1 MDNQKL
7 PELTV
12 NINLTYEAITY
23 VKRFI
28 NHEDLPIKT
37 AGVRIAVLPGGCAG
51 FKYGLSVER
60 HPLDDDIIISYAGIR
75 LFIDEFSAQYLEGT
89 TIDYVS
95 NISGSGFTFNN
106 PSSSGGCGCGSSF
119 SA

>member
-1 MDNQKL
+1 MDNQGL

-12 NINLTYEAITY
+12 KINLTDAAVTQI
-23 VKRFI
+23 KRFI
-28 NHEDLPIKT
+28 SAEGLSIKT

-51 FKYGLSVER
+51 FKYGVNIEEY
-60 HPLDDDIIISYAGIR
+60 PLDDDIIIRYAEIQ
-75 LFIDEFSAQYLEGT
+75 LFIDAFSAQYLEGT

-95 NISGSGFTFNN
+95 NISGRGFTFNN
-106 PSSSGGCGCGSSF
+106 PSSDGGCGCGSSF